1 MHLRFISSTE
11 IDFCPILAIPFRYS
25 RLSSVVYVLK
35 RHMELSDTN
44 FLGNI
49 LFIFYFSSL
58 TNFVLN
64 EHQLI
69 NDLSF
74 ESATDLSALIIEV
87 VLF

>member
-1 MHLRFISSTE
+1 MHLSFIGSTD
-11 IDFCPILAIPFRYS
+11 IDFCSILAIPFRYS
-25 RLSSVVYVLK
+25 RLSSAVNVLK
-35 RHMELSDTN
+35 RHMDLCDTK

-49 LFIFYFSSL
+49 LFISYFSSL
-58 TNFVLN
+58 TNFVLH

-69 NDLSF
+69 NDRSF

>member
-11 IDFCPILAIPFRYS
+11 IDLCSILAIPFWYS

>member
-1 MHLRFISSTE
+1 MHLSFISSTE
-11 IDFCPILAIPFRYS
+11 IDFCSILAIPFRYS
-25 RLSSVVYVLK
+25 RLSSVIDVLK
-35 RHMELSDTN
+35 RHMELCDTN

-58 TNFVLN
+58 TNFVLH